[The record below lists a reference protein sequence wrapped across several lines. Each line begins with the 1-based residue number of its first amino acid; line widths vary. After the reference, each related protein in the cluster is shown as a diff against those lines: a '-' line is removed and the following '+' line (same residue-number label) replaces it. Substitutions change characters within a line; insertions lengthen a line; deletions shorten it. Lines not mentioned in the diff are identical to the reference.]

1 MRTDWRKPL
10 CCWLVP
16 AVLAAPPSGT
26 AVAGDRAAWADDEET
41 WRARAAAVNEG
52 DLDFLAGAPD
62 GPVHHHHS
70 RIVISERSLIDG
82 WVVLEQ
88 CHVNLDR
95 VPAAQIVF
103 NPERS
108 RALAV
113 TSVRN
118 IERAFAEGNTIQL
131 QGIGVHSRVCVR
143 AESLA
148 LRRPETDV
156 FELVNGPF
164 MRRFLDGYYP
174 LRLSLRIEHPPTIAL
189 ADFSPVAQPGF
200 SVTQAP
206 GHVAVEALF
215 EGQLHTRFRFLAD

>member
-10 CCWLVP
+10 CLWLT
-16 AVLAAPPSGT
+16 LACSPSGM
-26 AVAGDRAAWADDEET
+26 AAAGDQSTWADDEEA
-41 WRARAAAVNEG
+41 WRARIAEVNEG
-52 DLDFLAGAPD
+52 DLDFLASLPD
-62 GPVHHHHS
+62 GPVHHHQG
-70 RIVISERSLIDG
+70 RVVITERSLIDG

-88 CHVNLDR
+88 CHVNLDQ

-118 IERAFAEGNTIQL
+118 IEQAYAEDNTIQL
-131 QGIGVHSRVCVR
+131 QGIGAHSRVCVR

-148 LRRPETDV
+148 LQRPDADV

-174 LRLSLRIEHPPTIAL
+174 LRLSLRIDHPHSIAL

-200 SVTQAP
+200 SVTRAP
-206 GHVAVEALF
+206 GRIAVEALF